1 MKKTCFAKR
10 GTGCDCLT
18 VKRCPGYRNCSFYK
32 NVAQYAADREQAN
45 LRLRQ
50 MPLVEQ
56 HAIADQY
63 FDGEMPWA
71 IPDSEEYPS
80 GEPLRF

>member
-1 MKKTCFAKR
+1 MKITCFAKR

-18 VKRCPGYRNCSFYK
+18 VTRCPGYKHCSFYK

-50 MPLVEQ
+50 MSLVEQ

-71 IPDSEEYPS
+71 ITDSEGYPS